1 MEAKLYHFQSK
12 KQANFTLLTFPESEE
27 HYQAKRLIFPS
38 AQRKVIQ
45 TSYSVSQLTSVLQDL
60 DPLQDCYLSMSEF
73 YGNHR
78 RTCNFA
84 QTMVAFVDFDTHKT
98 PLGQHE
104 PRKQADLLL
113 SFCDKQNIPLPSL
126 IVFSGRGLHAKWL
139 FERYIPDKALPRWQS
154 LEKYLV
160 DKFPPEFGAD
170 KAVIDPSRV
179 LRIVGT
185 RNTKNGEFC
194 RVLWANGEIAN
205 PARYSFDFLCDEV
218 FPLTREELR
227 QKRLQRVQ
235 ERLQRVQERLEVQES
250 KIILPDELKHGNLI
264 IHTIQGTWWLRY
276 LDLMLLA
283 EIRTKAGSLEG
294 YRQKILFWAMNALAQ
309 SATVTRPLQFWN
321 ECNSIAQ
328 RLGGF
333 NYNSMGE
340 LYRRVQAY
348 RQGETYLFN
357 GKPVTPLYQAKTQ
370 TIIDSLEITSSE
382 MVEMSALV
390 DERTV
395 NARRRE
401 RQNKSYAETKQVANR
416 EKTDERNQKILYLH
430 GQRKGIKTIAREMGI
445 SKNTVRQILRKNR
458 RKIH

>member
-113 SFCDKQNIPLPSL
+113 SFCEKQSIPLPSL

-139 FERYIPDKALPRWQS
+139 FERYIPDKALPRWQA
-154 LEKYLV
+154 LEKHLV
-160 DKFPPEFGAD
+160 SSFPPEFGAD

-235 ERLQRVQERLEVQES
+235 ERLEGQES

-294 YRQKILFWAMNALAQ
+294 CRQKILFWAMNALAQ
-309 SATVTRPLQFWN
+309 SATVARPLQFWN

-370 TIIDSLEITSSE
+370 TMIDSLEITSD
-382 MVEMSALV
+382 EMSHMTTLIDESV
-390 DERTV
+390 VRERT
-395 NARRRE
+395 RIRKRLHE
-401 RQNKSYAETKQVANR
+401 QKIYAETKRQNQEKRLNLEYKVRCLNNLGKSIR
-416 EKTDERNQKILYLH
+416 E
-430 GQRKGIKTIAREMGI
+430 IARELKIGI
-445 SKNTVRQILRKNR
+445 KEVRNALI
-458 RKIH
+458 KIKST